1 MGTSVA
7 SLGGTSWAAVEMG
20 GSAKTYNNFWE
31 LFARP
36 SGTAAWKLV
45 TPPGMAS
52 NGGLATA
59 VTGTQSA
66 AMAFL
71 PSQDIKFSALSS
83 SGDGG
88 QSWSAV
94 PPLSS
99 GLATTPDALAAGP
112 GGKLLALTSS
122 GQVYSG
128 TAVAASWA
136 KLSSE
141 KSVAATPAGRA
152 CGLTGLTATGWT
164 PAGTAMLA
172 GTCSKAG
179 RVGIFTASGSTWQ
192 AAGPALSGSLA
203 RGSADVI
210 ALATTGT
217 RTTAVIATGTG
228 SAPELVTAWSADGG
242 SHWTLSPAL
251 RTGLGSARSISIWP
265 DGSVGVVLSGSH
277 GETIGW
283 QSSGWQSLPSLP
295 VDTATLAQGPGTQL
309 QALAAHGSTLKV
321 WVLPAAAK
329 TWAMSQKVVVN
340 IPYGSSD

>member
-36 SGTAAWKLV
+36 SGTATWKLV

-71 PSQDIKFSALSS
+71 ASQDMKFSPLSS
-83 SGDGG
+83 SADDG

-94 PPLSS
+94 PPISS
-99 GLATTPDALAAGP
+99 GLATSPDALAAGP
-112 GGKLLALTSS
+112 HGKLLALNAS

-128 TAVAASWA
+128 TTLGASWA
-136 KLSSE
+136 QLSSE

-152 CGLTGLTATGWT
+152 CGLTGLTATSWT

-179 RVGIFTASGSTWQ
+179 RVGIFAASGSSWH
-192 AAGPALSGSLA
+192 AAAPALSGSLA
-203 RGSADVI
+203 SGPADVI

-217 RTTAVIATGTG
+217 RTTAVIAAGTG
-228 SAPELVTAWSADGG
+228 STPELITAWSGDGG

-251 RTGLGSARSISIWP
+251 RAGQQSALSISIWP
-265 DGSVGVVLSGSH
+265 DGSVGVVLSG
-277 GETIGW
+277 GRGKTISW
-283 QSSGWQSLPSLP
+283 QSSGWQSLPPLP
-295 VDTATLAQGPGTQL
+295 ANTATLAQGPGTQL
-309 QALAAHGSTLKV
+309 EALAAHGSTLTV
-321 WVLPAAAK
+321 WQLSATGKAWV
-329 TWAMSQKVVVN
+329 MSQKTQVQ